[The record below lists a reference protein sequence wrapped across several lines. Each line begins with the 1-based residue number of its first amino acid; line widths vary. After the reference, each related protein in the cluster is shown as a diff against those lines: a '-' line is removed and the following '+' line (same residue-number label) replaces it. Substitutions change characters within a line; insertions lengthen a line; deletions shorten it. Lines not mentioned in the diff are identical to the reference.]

1 MEYSGTVS
9 ICKLIMKVIISLM
22 GENDKPSM
30 EPLQAYNMPLTT
42 WENASFFFFFLE
54 GGGFLWPHR
63 AWGKE

>member
-9 ICKLIMKVIISLM
+9 ICKLIMKVILSLM
-22 GENDKPSM
+22 GKNDKPSI
-30 EPLQAYNMPLTT
+30 EPLQAYNMPLAT
-42 WENASFFFFFLE
+42 WEMHIFILE